1 MFSSDYLR
9 VGAVILDLEAERV
22 PIAITFGHRRVGIG
36 ESDRGDPIAA
46 LRIRLGLDDPCESHI
61 GNPIIDE
68 GDVAHPRLDD
78 CVFPPGVLGTGS
90 IVVAEEACPALLLR
104 RLRQDCHEAAIPLRS
119 RRYPALTRP
128 EIGRASG
135 RETVCES
142 G

>member
-1 MFSSDYLR
+1 MQTRVKPQRPMFSSDYLR

-78 CVFPPGVLGTGS
+78 CRS
-90 IVVAEEACPALLLR
+90 EEHTSELQSLMR
-104 RLRQDCHEAAIPLRS
+104 IP
-119 RRYPALTRP
+119 YA
-128 EIGRASG
+128 
-135 RETVCES
+135 V
-142 G
+142 